1 MLTIVGG
8 GASRRPGGRSPLLV
22 TAAEPMRTGCVSA
35 SRPSTAWQADH
46 TGLTVDRSTPANRRR
61 ACDGRRPTGRKAQ
74 RYAGRLLSVNW
85 EFTRIYGPHRSP
97 AVAFRRAV
105 ELQLQAQGVPA
116 TSVVRLDL
124 QHAANGHL
132 RPDGRFDLPGADHGE
147 QMQPLH
153 QCGCSAI
160 PLVLTREPEKGTRG
174 TGPTS
179 PGLMTAT
186 AASIT
191 CVLHPARTWPGDQY
205 PTENRRHPTTEHH
218 RRREHSHSRR
228 STERRFRHRAGRSP
242 YRSWRRQRFHPP
254 RHNSRSRRPPTK
266 SQPRRRAHRSPRE
279 SRS

>member
-46 TGLTVDRSTPANRRR
+46 TGLTVDRSTPANRRHR
-61 ACDGRRPTGRKAQ
+61 HCLACGGRRPTSRKAQ

-85 EFTRIYGPHRSP
+85 EFISIYGPHRSP

-132 RPDGRFDLPGADHGE
+132 RPDGRFDLPGADHGG
-147 QMQPLH
+147 QMQPPH

-160 PLVLTREPEKGTRG
+160 PLVLTREKELGTRD
-174 TGPTS
+174 TGAHQ
-179 PGLMTAT
+179 PG
-186 AASIT
+186 
-191 CVLHPARTWPGDQY
+191 
-205 PTENRRHPTTEHH
+205 
-218 RRREHSHSRR
+218 SHYGYRCIDNLP
-228 STERRFRHRAGRSP
+228 ST
-242 YRSWRRQRFHPP
+242 
-254 RHNSRSRRPPTK
+254 NC
-266 SQPRRRAHRSPRE
+266 
-279 SRS
+279 